1 MVKDREDGVLQSVG
15 WQWVRHSW
23 ANEQHSILRYS
34 SALFSLSL
42 LLLGLQLHFLESIL
56 SFFLFSLVI
65 FIFNSCLF
73 LCFCLDNYYLP
84 VLSHWFFSCV
94 VSSLLLNPFSGF
106 FISNIF
112 VFQFLNFCLVLWV
125 SIFSF
130 LIFTHCLVLPLDSL
144 THFKVLAHL
153 YISANSNF
161 WVMHG
166 STVINSVFLFHRASN
181 LNCMLSFVDNM

>member
-1 MVKDREDGVLQSVG
+1 MVKDREAWRAAVRGVAKGQTQLSE
-15 WQWVRHSW
+15 RTTLYLK
-23 ANEQHSILRYS
+23 IFFCPI
-34 SALFSLSL
+34 FSLSSFRTPVT
-42 LLLGLQLHFLESIL
+42 FLRIH

-84 VLSHWFFSCV
+84 VLSHWFFSWV

-112 VFQFLNFCLVLWV
+112 IFQFLNFCLVLWV